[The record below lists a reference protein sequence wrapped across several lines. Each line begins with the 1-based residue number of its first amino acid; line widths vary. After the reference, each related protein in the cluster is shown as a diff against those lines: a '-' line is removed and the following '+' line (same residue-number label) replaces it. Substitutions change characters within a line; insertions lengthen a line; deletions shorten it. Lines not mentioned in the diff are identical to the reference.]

1 MCARRR
7 TYLLLL
13 RQKNVGQ
20 EKATPLPVSPSPV
33 ARGQPA

>member
-20 EKATPLPVSPSPV
+20 EKAT
-33 ARGQPA
+33 